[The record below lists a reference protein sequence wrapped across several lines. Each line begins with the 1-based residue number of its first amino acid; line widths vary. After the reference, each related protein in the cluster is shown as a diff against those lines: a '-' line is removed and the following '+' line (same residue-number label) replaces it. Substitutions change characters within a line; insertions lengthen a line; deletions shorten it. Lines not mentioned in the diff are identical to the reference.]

1 MNIGIV
7 VPYFT
12 PYVRGNEY
20 GLAQSLADLG
30 HGHDCCIYGRSFTL
44 WHSRTVR

>member
-20 GLAQSLADLG
+20 GLAQSLADLKHNVTIVASTAG
-30 HGHDCCIYGRSFTL
+30 V
-44 WHSRTVR
+44 SRGGIRVR